1 MNNEE
6 KLIEK
11 YLGLIIKHFN
21 LTKESVDSL
30 KDKFDIQ
37 EQTKSRIAFTKK
49 TETNFS
55 MFTNELKR
63 GAHLAIVEALKKY
76 ADSDAIERYMDEEG
90 YQYEESREGTIEN
103 IIAQKFIVYP
113 SENNEA
119 VHNQLRRLSSYDF
132 WEFEDIDGV
141 IGYKIAYN

>member
-37 EQTKSRIAFTKK
+37 WQTKSRLAFTKK
-49 TETNFS
+49 SSTNFS
-55 MFTNELKR
+55 ILTNELKR
-63 GAHLAIVEALKKY
+63 GTHLAIVEALKKY
-76 ADSDAIERYMDEEG
+76 ADNDSLDKYMQEEG

-103 IIAQKFIVYP
+103 IIAQEFIVYP
-113 SENNEA
+113 SDNNEA
-119 VHNQLRRLSSYDF
+119 VHNQLSRLSSYDF

-141 IGYKIAYN
+141 FGYKIAYN